1 MIKTLSDQKCQL
13 MQDKSSKNFHNS
25 FASKCSIGMMMVLLL
40 FHKFKQKS
48 YCLTQFN
55 VVSKNSLKKV
65 NIPQVISYFIKE
77 SFNSVCHFFGYQG
90 RCAIPSKLD
99 RNLAFTYGK
108 IAKILIENNLTGF
121 CPSVRG
127 LTRETN
133 DWFPLAIPFTHML

>member
-1 MIKTLSDQKCQL
+1 MIRMSSDKRCQL
-13 MQDKSSKNFHNS
+13 MQEKSSKNFRNL
-25 FASKCSIGMMMVLLL
+25 FANKCSTGMMTVRQL
-40 FHKFKQKS
+40 FHKFKQKN
-48 YCLTQFN
+48 YWLTQFN
-55 VVSKNSLKKV
+55 VVSKNSLNKV
-65 NIPQVISYFIKE
+65 NIPLVLFYLIKE

-127 LTRETN
+127 LTRETK

>member
-1 MIKTLSDQKCQL
+1 MIKMLSDKKCQL
-13 MQDKSSKNFHNS
+13 MQDKSSKNFHNL
-25 FASKCSIGMMMVLLL
+25 FVNKCSIGMMMVLLH

-48 YCLTQFN
+48 YCLTWFS
-55 VVSKNSLKKV
+55 VVSNSLLNKG
-65 NIPQVISYFIKE
+65 NILQVFFYLIEE